1 MKKFYTKTI
10 SSFIVFLI
18 ILSFLILNITNNKTN
33 DKNKQYLVIYDF
45 VVVLFIILL
54 VVLVSY
60 NGYNKGLIESLF
72 IWAFFIVATPIPEA
86 GLLITLPL
94 KRFFNL
100 SMPIVQTITSIFALG
115 ICFFYYKY
123 EKSIIILDRV
133 GELFDKLYKSNS
145 ILIFVL
151 SIASSIYA
159 TNLLENIIDNYVDDK
174 KIINLNNKLITL
186 GVFIFLYFRYLYIQ
200 IH

>member
-1 MKKFYTKTI
+1 MKKFYIRTI
-10 SSFIVFLI
+10 GSFIVFLI

-33 DKNKQYLVIYDF
+33 DKNKKYLIIYDF
-45 VVVLFIILL
+45 VVILFTILL
-54 VVLVSY
+54 VLLVSY

-72 IWAFFIVATPIPEA
+72 IWAFFVVATPIPES
-86 GLLITLPL
+86 GLLVTLPL

-186 GVFIFLYFRYLYIQ
+186 GLFIFLYFRYLYIQ

>member
-100 SMPIVQTITSIFALG
+100 SMPIVQTITSIFALS

>member
-33 DKNKQYLVIYDF
+33 DKTKQYLIVYDF
-45 VVVLFIILL
+45 VVVLFIVLL
-54 VVLVSY
+54 VLLVSY

-72 IWAFFIVATPIPEA
+72 IWAFFVIATPIPES
-86 GLLITLPL
+86 GLLVTLPL

-100 SMPIVQTITSIFALG
+100 SMPLVQTIASIFALG

-159 TNLLENIIDNYVDDK
+159 TNLFENIIDNYVDDK
-174 KIINLNNKLITL
+174 KIINLNNKLITM

>member
-100 SMPIVQTITSIFALG
+100 SMPIVQTITSIFALS

-151 SIASSIYA
+151 S
-159 TNLLENIIDNYVDDK
+159 
-174 KIINLNNKLITL
+174 
-186 GVFIFLYFRYLYIQ
+186 
-200 IH
+200 

>member
-18 ILSFLILNITNNKTN
+18 ILSFLILNITNNKTD

-45 VVVLFIILL
+45 VVILFIVLL
-54 VVLVSY
+54 VLLVSY

-72 IWAFFIVATPIPEA
+72 IWAFFVVATPIPET
-86 GLLITLPL
+86 GLLVTLPL

-133 GELFDKLYKSNS
+133 GGLFDKLYKSNS

-200 IH
+200 VH

>member
-18 ILSFLILNITNNKTN
+18 ILSFLILNITNNKTD

-45 VVVLFIILL
+45 VVILFIVLL
-54 VVLVSY
+54 VLLVSY

-72 IWAFFIVATPIPEA
+72 IWAFFVVATPIPET
-86 GLLITLPL
+86 GLLVTLPL

-133 GELFDKLYKSNS
+133 GGLFDKLYKSNS

-186 GVFIFLYFRYLYIQ
+186 GLFIFLYFRYLYIQ